1 MTSYLARSKVI
12 LSFRNP
18 RARSS
23 RRNTYISVHPPISRT
38 SDPILELLLEGKS
51 YSNLHRD
58 FHWISIDFSQKS
70 RNFLLRR
77 SSEEFLGSKKCRILC
92 GIHFWQLETL
102 SARPGGCNLENSVFF
117 TFSRFGA
124 NFVKSKSSTSLGTI
138 VDRPQAVPQDP
149 ARVNWCRCHRKA

>member
-1 MTSYLARSKVI
+1 MFFKSYVNRWDLGQLCKSGCPEFLSRVLLRVMTSYLARSKVI

-70 RNFLLRR
+70 RIFLLRR

-102 SARPGGCNLENSVFF
+102 SARPGG
-117 TFSRFGA
+117 
-124 NFVKSKSSTSLGTI
+124 
-138 VDRPQAVPQDP
+138 
-149 ARVNWCRCHRKA
+149 

>member
-51 YSNLHRD
+51 YSNLIRD
-58 FHWISIDFSQKS
+58 FHWISIDFSEKS

-102 SARPGGCNLENSVFF
+102 SARPGGCNLENSVFLNVF
-117 TFSRFGA
+117 EIWGQLCKIQIL
-124 NFVKSKSSTSLGTI
+124 NFPGYHCSITPL
-138 VDRPQAVPQDP
+138 A
-149 ARVNWCRCHRKA
+149 

>member
-1 MTSYLARSKVI
+1 MRVRTSYLARSKAI

-23 RRNTYISVHPPISRT
+23 RRNTCIPTGLPHFRGSGLVPARPKPYC
-38 SDPILELLLEGKS
+38 
-51 YSNLHRD
+51 NLHRD

-70 RNFLLRR
+70 RDFLLRR
-77 SSEEFLGSKKCRILC
+77 SPEEFLGSKKCRILC

-138 VDRPQAVPQDP
+138 VVLLQ
-149 ARVNWCRCHRKA
+149 